1 MHGRCPKHTD
11 SIQFSHSDRCEIWTD
26 SVLGR
31 CGLTLVPV
39 SLEELQEIR
48 VRHLKGALEK
58 TTLPSWVVAGIQQ
71 IAYDMGH
78 SAGREEVD
86 NYTLNM
92 LTTFETL
99 QSGVQ

>member
-1 MHGRCPKHTD
+1 MYGRCPKHTD

-48 VRHLKGALEK
+48 VRHLKDALEK
-58 TTLPSWVVAGIQQ
+58 TTLPSWVVAGIQE
-71 IAYDMGH
+71 IAYDHGH
-78 SAGREEVD
+78 AYGQQEVD
-86 NYTLNM
+86 GYVLGW
-92 LTTFETL
+92 LTVFENH
-99 QSGVQ
+99 QNQV